1 MSIIE
6 GNARFTL
13 DGNTVFH
20 STSCSLSLAR
30 ATKERATKDTNG
42 TEVAKGIKSWS
53 ATGEQLGVLELP
65 AGATQAQAF
74 AGLYDL
80 YNDDSDTLID
90 FEFIPKNESA
100 LFKYKG
106 QAIMTALDISLPN
119 EEDSTSTY
127 SLTGSGI
134 IEKETIA

>member
-1 MSIIE
+1 MIIE

-13 DGNTVFH
+13 DGDTVYH

-30 ATKERATKDTNG
+30 DTRERATKDTVG

-53 ATGEQLGVLELP
+53 ASGDQLGVLELP
-65 AGATQAQAF
+65 SGVTAAKAF
-74 AGLYDL
+74 EDLFDL

-90 FEFIPKNESA
+90 FEFIPKNGTGET
-100 LFKYKG
+100 KYKG
-106 QAIMTALDISLPN
+106 TAIMTALDISLPN

-134 IEKETIA
+134 LEKETIA